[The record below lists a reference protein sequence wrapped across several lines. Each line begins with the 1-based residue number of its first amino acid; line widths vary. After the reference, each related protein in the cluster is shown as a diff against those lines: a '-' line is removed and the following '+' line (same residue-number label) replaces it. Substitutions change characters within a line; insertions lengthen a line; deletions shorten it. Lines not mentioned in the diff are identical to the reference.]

1 MYEMSRKN
9 VPKKLGLRS
18 SLTLTTITEGFIS
31 LKEVE
36 NTEINAKDI
45 SSLLNGIAISKW
57 ASLIGNVMA
66 IYYCLKENVI
76 LFLSLA

>member
-9 VPKKLGLRS
+9 VPTKLGLRS

-45 SSLLNGIAISKW
+45 FSPLNGITISKW
-57 ASLIGNVMA
+57 A
-66 IYYCLKENVI
+66 
-76 LFLSLA
+76 